1 MAGIDRTGRC
11 TFAKVH
17 PVVVDDHLNING
29 GSGAPIVATLSLSL
43 SFSLYISLSPCNV
56 VARLSNASGVGLWND
71 SFEISGIQDRNRGY
85 SGILEDLLYLL

>member
-1 MAGIDRTGRC
+1 MAGIDLTGRC

-17 PVVVDDHLNING
+17 PLVDDHLNING
-29 GSGAPIVATLSLSL
+29 GSGAPIVATVSLSLSL
-43 SFSLYISLSPCNV
+43 CLSISVSLCNV
-56 VARLSNASGVGLWND
+56 VARLSNASGVGLWSD

>member
-29 GSGAPIVATLSLSL
+29 GSGAPIVATLSLSV
-43 SFSLYISLSPCNV
+43 YISLSPCNV